1 MRTKGFIIFIII
13 FTIAYIVFF
22 VVYDKLAFKKAK
34 KDARHQVELLITIEQ
49 YNKFASFYGI
59 QPVATID
66 MILKVYDSVKNNK
79 DCTISTE
86 AKNHNLNN
94 LEFVAIVLY
103 LEYLGLI
110 PKKMISI
117 ELDCMKKTS
126 FVEQNMMQKYNTYFQ
141 NKTPLSDI
149 VNAMGKNAIT
159 DLTAM
164 NSNFL
169 MPGVRYVNSN
179 LYYVGDYL

>member
-1 MRTKGFIIFIII
+1 
-13 FTIAYIVFF
+13 
-22 VVYDKLAFKKAK
+22 
-34 KDARHQVELLITIEQ
+34 
-49 YNKFASFYGI
+49 
-59 QPVATID
+59 
-66 MILKVYDSVKNNK
+66 
-79 DCTISTE
+79 
-86 AKNHNLNN
+86 
-94 LEFVAIVLY
+94 
-103 LEYLGLI
+103 
-110 PKKMISI
+110 MISI

-159 DLTAM
+159 DLNTM